1 MLQKDI
7 TKLVMC
13 PKRTMSVN
21 ARAIEP
27 GEEFEVVGQR
37 EIAMVGM
44 EPNPSHFYYI
54 AFYGIDP
61 EPQDIIWSD
70 DDQWHEAK
78 TIEEAK
84 EKSGLV
90 EAEDIDLAKMT
101 AGELKTFASTELGEE
116 WMEEHKAL
124 KKAELLEAIEAALE
138 EAE

>member
-7 TKLVMC
+7 TKLRMC

-27 GEEFEVVGQR
+27 GEEFEVVGAR

-54 AFYGIDP
+54 AFFGLDP

-70 DDQWHEAK
+70 DDQWHEAE

-84 EKSGLV
+84 QKSGFEAADEV
-90 EAEDIDLAKMT
+90 ELEKMT
-101 AGELKTFASTELGEE
+101 VGELKTFASTELGEE
-116 WMEEHKAL
+116 WMEEHKSL
-124 KKAELLEAIEAALE
+124 KKAELVEAIETALE

>member
-27 GEEFEVVGQR
+27 GEEFEIVGAR

-54 AFYGIDP
+54 SFYGLDP

-70 DDQWHEAK
+70 DDQWHEAES
-78 TIEEAK
+78 IEEARQ
-84 EKSGLV
+84 KSGY
-90 EAEDIDLAKMT
+90 EAADEVDLAKMT
-101 AGELKTFASTELGEE
+101 AGELKTFAAQELGED
-116 WMEEHKAL
+116 WLEEHKGL
-124 KKAELLEAIEAALE
+124 NKAPLLEAIETALE